1 MNVNDMPLSVTVDD
15 SEIAQEPATLSRRAS
30 MSSRLA
36 SSPVTR
42 RGIWIA
48 GDEGISSLTNFGL
61 SILVLRS
68 VSTADFGAFT
78 ITYTAY
84 AFALNICRGLVGE
97 PQLVRHS
104 HVEMDEWRETTK
116 QAVGTALVLGV
127 VGAALLLGVVPILSA
142 IGGELSVTAGTL
154 LPLAIL
160 LPALL
165 VQDAWRYAFFAIGKP
180 SRAFFNDLVWGI
192 SQAGLLFLVFHD
204 GDRTAAAL
212 LVAWGGAAAL
222 AAVFGLFQA
231 AMLPRPLRAWAWLVR
246 HKDLGPR
253 FAAEFIVDRGS
264 SQLMLFFVA
273 GISGFAAVGL
283 ISAARV
289 ALGPINFLF
298 AGTTGFGIPEGIR
311 IWRSR
316 PERLGPFA
324 WALGITLTLLAV
336 ACGTVLYFMPLNFG
350 TELFG
355 RTWREAHGLIPF
367 VTAWVAAVGLIQ
379 GARVGLRVHAAARQ
393 TLAVKTAF
401 GLSVLGTCT
410 LGAVLDG
417 ARGASAALALVS
429 WCAALAW
436 WWQFR
441 SVNRLRLGQI
451 FSPGSPKSDMEMGH
465 LPEKSEQSRRHGRA
479 VHRRSRS
486 KRSRRHSNG

>member
-1 MNVNDMPLSVTVDD
+1 MEARGVSLGAVETAL
-15 SEIAQEPATLSRRAS
+15 AQEPAALARRTS
-30 MSSRLA
+30 MSRRLA

-42 RGIWIA
+42 RGFWIA
-48 GDEGISSLTNFGL
+48 GDEAISSLTNFGL

-104 HVEMDEWRETTK
+104 HVEIDEWRETTK
-116 QAVGTALVLGV
+116 QAVGTAFVLGV
-127 VGAALLLGVVPILSA
+127 GGAALLLGVVPILYA
-142 IGGELSVTAGTL
+142 TGGELSVTAGTL

-165 VQDAWRYAFFAIGKP
+165 VQDSWRYVFFAIGRP
-180 SRAFFNDLVWGI
+180 SRSFFNDLVWGI
-192 SQAGLLFLVFHD
+192 SQAGLLFLVFQE
-204 GDRTAAAL
+204 GDRTAPAFL
-212 LVAWGGAAAL
+212 LAWGGAAAV
-222 AAVFGLFQA
+222 AAVFGLVQA
-231 AMLPRPLRAWAWLVR
+231 AVLPRPMRAWAWLVS

-253 FAAEFIVDRGS
+253 FTAEFIVDRGS
-264 SQLMLFFVA
+264 SQVMLVIVA
-273 GISGFAAVGL
+273 GVSGFAAVGL
-283 ISAARV
+283 INAARV

-316 PERLGPFA
+316 PERLEQFA
-324 WALGITLTLLAV
+324 WALGISLVVVAV
-336 ACGTVLYFMPLNFG
+336 ACGATLYFMPLDFG
-350 TELFG
+350 IELFG
-355 RTWREAHGLIPF
+355 KTWSLAHGLIPL
-367 VTAWVAAVGLIQ
+367 VTAWVAGAGLIQ

-393 TLAVKTAF
+393 ALAVKTAF
-401 GLSVLGTCT
+401 GLSILGTCT

-417 ARGASAALALVS
+417 AWGASAALAFVS

-441 SVNRLRLGQI
+441 RVNRLQLHHMASPQR
-451 FSPGSPKSDMEMGH
+451 PGSDLERQHGSGKV
-465 LPEKSEQSRRHGRA
+465 EQNA
-479 VHRRSRS
+479 VADALADG
-486 KRSRRHSNG
+486 NG